1 MLWAVCFVAVTTLNG
16 VQNLAKLM
24 WAISNDGQTVYLS
37 GGKTMIIVMPTAF
50 YHQRI
55 NIASNTFSIIYH
67 SNSTFYSNLPTSTT
81 LDVSSCEWPRLTL
94 EQLLQEGMDQLVA
107 YVFLLLLEDSY
118 LVHYL

>member
-1 MLWAVCFVAVTTLNG
+1 
-16 VQNLAKLM
+16 M

-37 GGKTMIIVMPTAF
+37 GGKTMIF
-50 YHQRI
+50 YANSFLLTTPRI
-55 NIASNTFSIIYH
+55 FIASYTFSIIYH
-67 SNSTFYSNLPTSTT
+67 SHSTFYSNLPT

>member
-1 MLWAVCFVAVTTLNG
+1 MAVLFLAVATLNG

-37 GGKTMIIVMPTAF
+37 GGKTMIILCQQLSTYS
-50 YHQRI
+50 YHRRI
-55 NIASNTFSIIYH
+55 YIASKHSLLFIILILH
-67 SNSTFYSNLPTSTT
+67 STN